1 MCQTVHFQKILHQ
14 PKSTF
19 SCSLSMTTS
28 TGLTSAVTDSGFH
41 SLTFHSLLYS
51 HSSFISLINNRWD
64 TEDLSWTFTNCLW
77 SHQQMSFEIS
87 KLFLFLSKILLQTR
101 STSKGRN
108 TELIYIS
115 SELPVTNSKQK
126 LLWPCYKA
134 YCPKQSTLVYYKTS
148 NSSSLPLS
156 LWKVVF

>member
-1 MCQTVHFQKILHQ
+1 MLSLAWNVPNCALPENITSAKEHIFL
-14 PKSTF
+14 P
-19 SCSLSMTTS
+19 LSMTTS

-64 TEDLSWTFTNCLW
+64 TEDLSWTFRNCLW

-87 KLFLFLSKILLQTR
+87 KLFLFLLKILLQTR

-108 TELIYIS
+108 TELIYINFVPQS
-115 SELPVTNSKQK
+115 CQSPTQSRSFSDLVTK
-126 LLWPCYKA
+126 LAVP
-134 YCPKQSTLVYYKTS
+134 
-148 NSSSLPLS
+148 SSSC
-156 LWKVVF
+156 